1 MKEQTLN
8 TRLANLWESFRTG
21 YWFVPTV
28 MTAGSFAL
36 WVLMLLIEDRVQ
48 GRSVNRLG
56 WVFGGGPEGAREVLS
71 AIAGSM
77 ITVTG
82 VVFSVTIVSLTL
94 ASQQF
99 GPRLLRHF
107 MRDRGNQIV
116 LGTFISTFLYCLLVL
131 RTIRGTEETTYVPHI
146 SVTVG
151 VVLAIASVGVLIYF
165 IHHVASLMQAPRIV
179 AEVAE
184 ELSKTIETSFPGADE
199 DDGKENPVADVV
211 QIPRCFDVES
221 GPVRYR
227 KNGYLQII
235 DKESLMGTAEK
246 YDLLLRLTFRA
257 GDFIVAG
264 STIAMVWPGHVLNER
279 VEEEIANTFI
289 VGPARTPTQDPGF
302 LFDELAEVAV
312 RSLSPSVNDPFTAMN
327 CIDYLSAA
335 LVKLGNRQPHSIY
348 LHGESGE
355 LRIIANFLTFEEA
368 LRKSFDHIR
377 QYSASSA
384 PVTNHLLD
392 TLQTI
397 ALLLRPKRR
406 YQLLQQAIMIKRGSR
421 ALREKHDRAETA
433 ARFEAFTAVLKH
445 DRQRH
450 Q

>member
-1 MKEQTLN
+1 MK

-21 YWFVPTV
+21 YWFVPTI
-28 MTAGSFAL
+28 MTVGSFAL
-36 WVLMLLIEDRVQ
+36 WVLMLLIEEPVQ
-48 GRSVNRLG
+48 GQLVNRLG
-56 WVFGGGPEGAREVLS
+56 WVFGGGPEGVRGVLS

-146 SVTVG
+146 SATVG
-151 VVLAIASVGVLIYF
+151 VILAVASVGVLIYF
-165 IHHVASLMQAPRIV
+165 IHHVAALMQAPRIV

-184 ELSKTIETSFPGADE
+184 ELSTTIETSFPDAAE
-199 DDGKENPVADVV
+199 KDGEGNPVAEVV

-221 GPVRYR
+221 RPVRYH
-227 KNGYLQII
+227 KNGYLQVI
-235 DKESLMGTAEK
+235 DKESLMEKAEK

-264 STIAMVWPGHVLNER
+264 STVAMVWPGDILDER
-279 VEEEIANTFI
+279 LEEEVANTFI
-289 VGPARTPTQDPGF
+289 VGPVRTPTQDPGF

-327 CIDYLSAA
+327 CIDHLSAA
-335 LVKLGNRQPHSIY
+335 LVKLGNRPPRSIY

-392 TLQTI
+392 TLQAI
-397 ALLLRPKRR
+397 ALLLQPERR
-406 YQLLQQAIMIKRGSR
+406 HQLLQQATMINRGSR
-421 ALREKHDRAETA
+421 YLTEKHDRAEA
-433 ARFEAFTAVLKH
+433 GARFKAFTEILKH
-445 DRQRH
+445 DQR
-450 Q
+450 